1 MELIKIES
9 LLEDYFEGKTTLE
22 EEANLREYFSGN
34 EIAPHLEVYQP
45 LFRGLQKAQEE
56 VLTKEIEL
64 PGSSLRSNRWWYG
77 IAAMLVLGLTVGGFL
92 ISQPKLT
99 AEEQF
104 ALDEF
109 NKARE
114 SMLLL
119 SENLNKGTQDL
130 ALLGEFSK
138 GTSKIQYINQFTN
151 STEKILK

>member
-9 LLEDYFEGKTTLE
+9 LLEDYFEGRTSLD
-22 EEANLREYFSGN
+22 EEAQLKEYFLGN
-34 EIAPHLEVYQP
+34 EIAPHLEVYRP
-45 LFRGLQKAQEE
+45 LFIGLQKAQEE

-64 PGSSLRSNRWWYG
+64 PVSMRSNKWWYG

-92 ISQPKLT
+92 ISQPSLT

-119 SENLNKGTQDL
+119 SENLNKGTQEL
-130 ALLGEFSK
+130 ALLDEFTK
-138 GTSKIQYINQFTN
+138 GTSSIQYINQFTN